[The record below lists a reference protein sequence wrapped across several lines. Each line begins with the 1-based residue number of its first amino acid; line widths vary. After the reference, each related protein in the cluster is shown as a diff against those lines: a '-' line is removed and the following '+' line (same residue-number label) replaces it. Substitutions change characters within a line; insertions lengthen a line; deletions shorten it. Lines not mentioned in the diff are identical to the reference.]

1 MTNWLQGPLLGF
13 DTETTG
19 VDVATDRIVSAALVR
34 RDGAVTTTRTWLI
47 DPGTEIPAGATA
59 INGIT
64 TEHARA
70 HGAAPST
77 ALEEIAAGIATAQAA
92 GVPLVAYNA
101 AFDLALLEH
110 ELARH
115 GLPGLAERLAGGP
128 LVVLDP
134 LVLDRHVDGARKGP
148 RKLVDLCEV
157 YLVPTG
163 ELHTAEVD
171 VVATLD
177 LLARMAER
185 HPQMGTATPAQLHG
199 TQVAAHEAWVR
210 SYNRWRAR
218 KGLPWPGADH
228 GWPLPDRPT
237 RRTLLARRLAWYA
250 HRVRGVPS
258 RLARRSR
265 QRREA

>member
-1 MTNWLQGPLLGF
+1 MTSWLQGPLLGF

-19 VDVATDRIVSAALVR
+19 VDVATDRVVSAALVR
-34 RDGAVTTTRTWLI
+34 RDGAGSTTRTWLL
-47 DPGTEIPAGATA
+47 DPGVDIPAGATA

-64 TEHARA
+64 TEHART

-77 ALEEIAAGIATAQAA
+77 ALEEIAAEIAAAQAA

-101 AFDLALLEH
+101 AYDLALLEH

-115 GLPGLAERLAGGP
+115 ALPGLAERLSGG
-128 LVVLDP
+128 LLVLDP
-134 LVLDRHVDGARKGP
+134 LVLDRHVDGSRRGP

-177 LLARMAER
+177 LLAQMAGR
-185 HPQMGTATPAQLHG
+185 HPQLVAATPNQLHA
-199 TQVAAHEAWVR
+199 TQVAAHEEWAR

-218 KGLPWPGADH
+218 RGLSWPGADR
-228 GWPLPDRPT
+228 GWPLPEEPSRGA
-237 RRTLLARRLAWYA
+237 LLVRRLVWAA
-250 HRVRGVPS
+250 HWVAGVPH
-258 RLARRSR
+258 RLVRRRR
-265 QRREA
+265 QRREE